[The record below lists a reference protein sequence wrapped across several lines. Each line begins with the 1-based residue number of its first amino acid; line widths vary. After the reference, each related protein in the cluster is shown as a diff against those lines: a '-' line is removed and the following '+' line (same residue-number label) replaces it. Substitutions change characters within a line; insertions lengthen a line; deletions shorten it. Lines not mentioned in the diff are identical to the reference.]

1 MIFVIFPGKLLT
13 VPSERLAK
21 MIRLFLV
28 EDQVIIRN
36 GLKIMLETKPDFQMV
51 GEAEN
56 GKDAIAQL
64 QQLQGSEQF
73 PDVVLMDVR
82 MPEMDGVEATQHLCQ
97 TYPDLKILILT
108 TFDDSEYVQ
117 KALQNG
123 AKGYLL
129 KDTPTEELAKAIRSI
144 EQGYTQFGPGLLEKA
159 IAQGPP
165 STSTEIQIEPL
176 AEPPAELLA
185 LTNREREVL
194 KLIAEG
200 LSNREIAEAL
210 VLSDGTVRNHVSNVL
225 TRLNVRDRTQA
236 VILANTFPTYLDPT
250 DSLEEE

>member
-1 MIFVIFPGKLLT
+1 
-13 VPSERLAK
+13 

-28 EDQVIIRN
+28 EDQAIVRN
-36 GLKIMLETKPDFQMV
+36 GLKIMLETIPDMQMI

-56 GKDAIAQL
+56 GKEAIAQL
-64 QQLQGSEQF
+64 QKLQDSEQF

-129 KDTPTEELAKAIRSI
+129 KDTPTAELAKAIRSI
-144 EQGYTQFGPGLLEKA
+144 KQGYTQFGPGLIEKA
-159 IAQGPP
+159 LAQYTP
-165 STSTEIQIEPL
+165 SIESE

-185 LTNREREVL
+185 LTDREREVL

-210 VLSDGTVRNHVSNVL
+210 FLSEGTIRNHVSNVL
-225 TRLNVRDRTQA
+225 ARLNVRDRTQA
-236 VILANTFPTYLDPT
+236 VILANTFPAYLNPT
-250 DSLEEE
+250 NTTDTTEEEA

>member
-1 MIFVIFPGKLLT
+1 MISEKL
-13 VPSERLAK
+13 VK

-28 EDQVIIRN
+28 EDQAIVRN
-36 GLKIMLETKPDFQMV
+36 GLKIMLETTPDFQMV

-56 GKDAIAQL
+56 GKAAIVQL
-64 QQLQGSEQF
+64 QELQDSAQF

-82 MPEMDGVEATQHLCQ
+82 MPEMDGVEATRHLCQ
-97 TYPDLKILILT
+97 TYPNLKILILT

-144 EQGYTQFGPGLLEKA
+144 KQGYTQFGPGLIEKA
-159 IAQGPP
+159 LTQYSPV
-165 STSTEIQIEPL
+165 TEIET
-176 AEPPAELLA
+176 EPPAELLE
-185 LTNREREVL
+185 LTDREREVL
-194 KLIAEG
+194 KFMAEG

-210 VLSDGTVRNHVSNVL
+210 FLSEGTIRNHVSNVL
-225 TRLNVRDRTQA
+225 MRLNVRDRTQA
-236 VILANTFPTYLDPT
+236 VILANTFPTYLSPT
-250 DSLEEE
+250 DTPAEE

>member
-1 MIFVIFPGKLLT
+1 
-13 VPSERLAK
+13 

-28 EDQVIIRN
+28 EDQAIVRN
-36 GLKIMLETKPDFQMV
+36 GLKIMLETKSDFQMV

-56 GKDAIAQL
+56 GKDAIALL
-64 QQLQGSEQF
+64 QELQNSEQF

-159 IAQGPP
+159 IIQGSP
-165 STSTEIQIEPL
+165 STSTDRQTEPPV
-176 AEPPAELLA
+176 EPPAELLA

-194 KLIAEG
+194 KLIADG
-200 LSNREIAEAL
+200 LSNREIAETL
-210 VLSDGTVRNHVSNVL
+210 VLSDGTIRNHVSNVL
-225 TRLNVRDRTQA
+225 ARLNVRDRTQA
-236 VILANTFPTYLDPT
+236 VILANTFPAYLNHQ
-250 DSLEEE
+250 DSPVEE